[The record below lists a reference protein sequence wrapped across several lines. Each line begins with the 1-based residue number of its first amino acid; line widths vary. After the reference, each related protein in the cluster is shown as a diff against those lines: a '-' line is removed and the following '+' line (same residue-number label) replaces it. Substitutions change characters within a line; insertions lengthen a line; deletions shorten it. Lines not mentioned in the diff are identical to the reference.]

1 MQWWRKYT
9 FCVNSLVQCSR
20 AIRAW
25 VMESATKI
33 SSIPLEYLKRVCRQS
48 TFLVI
53 RDCVHFMTEF
63 NFSEVEEGPFLL
75 FYNSLHSVCIG
86 NGPLLL
92 PTHHCE
98 EICNVGWKWNK
109 KCCYFRFL
117 VWNQSSLN
125 FFLPAQFLTYR
136 RTFLTGS
143 PNLDTNLFMMLIDY
157 NI

>member
-1 MQWWRKYT
+1 
-9 FCVNSLVQCSR
+9 
-20 AIRAW
+20 
-25 VMESATKI
+25 MESATKI

-92 PTHHCE
+92 LTHHCE
-98 EICNVGWKWNK
+98 EICNVG
-109 KCCYFRFL
+109 
-117 VWNQSSLN
+117 
-125 FFLPAQFLTYR
+125 
-136 RTFLTGS
+136 
-143 PNLDTNLFMMLIDY
+143 
-157 NI
+157 